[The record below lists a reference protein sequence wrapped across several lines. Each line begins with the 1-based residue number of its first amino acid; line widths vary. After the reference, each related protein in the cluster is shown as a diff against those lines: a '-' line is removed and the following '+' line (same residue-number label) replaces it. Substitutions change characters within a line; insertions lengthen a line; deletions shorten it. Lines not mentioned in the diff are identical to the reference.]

1 MTNFRTN
8 FLDKLEQIAFVP
20 DSRVKTEEK
29 QAAMIALSVYY
40 ALDKN
45 LEILSTVLTKEVK
58 DHLYVLRNP
67 L

>member
-1 MTNFRTN
+1 MTNFRTD

-45 LEILSTVLTKEVK
+45 LETIANGLKYLMGKAV
-58 DHLYVLRNP
+58 
-67 L
+67 